1 MALQERSVNVQ
12 WPQRL
17 KKGPKI
23 KPLENRIYT
32 PRIKPIT
39 STRRSYTRERKIEVL
54 KFLFHHKV
62 VVTPSTVYQKP
73 RVRCGMPLEPELV
86 DPFNSITKYR
96 LVTFEEASQFWKI
109 SKSILKRWWS
119 EKEKILAGKASVYSP
134 HWPELEKELFEQIL
148 TCQKASQIVTVGW
161 IRRTTKNICKSQ
173 NPECVTLFTFSQGWF
188 YRFQK
193 QYNICRRRITKQAAK
208 LPSEYIIYTNSFLQ
222 FIRQN
227 SQLEKA
233 KNPDNQQLSPF
244 FNTVLVTS
252 PPRRFPKAK
261 ILNMDKTPI
270 PFEHLDG
277 YSYDMTGARTVS
289 RHTDQSRW
297 NKHQATLI
305 LYIFA
310 DGIQRI
316 KPKLIF
322 YGTTRPSGQ
331 IYNKEK
337 HLYHP
342 GVTVEFNLTA
352 YNNEELFMQWI
363 DEELIPTANQND
375 TLLVMDVATFHKTD
389 LILERLKSAN
399 ITTALIPPGCTS
411 FLQPLDTAVNGP
423 FKQWLRE
430 ESDQY
435 MESIESEHPN
445 FKWSTSDK
453 RITTTHIVAKAAQR
467 LEQEK
472 REMVAQS
479 FIQCGISIRPD
490 GSEDSQ
496 IKVKDIPNTAIDFT
510 GWESIN
516 FDVEYVKN
524 ELFKEVPEAVDNMEE
539 VLVDEEV

>member
-1 MALQERSVNVQ
+1 MPNGHNTS
-12 WPQRL
+12 

-23 KPLENRIYT
+23 KPLEKRTYT
-32 PRIKPIT
+32 PRLKPIT
-39 STRRSYTRERKIEVL
+39 SARQSYTKERKIEVL
-54 KFLFHHKV
+54 KFLLYHKV
-62 VVTPSTVYQKP
+62 VVTPSTTYQRFKA
-73 RVRCGMPLEPELV
+73 RSGMPSEPEPV
-86 DPFNSITKYR
+86 NPFNSITRYR
-96 LVTFEEASQFWKI
+96 SVTFEEASEFWKI
-109 SKSILKRWWS
+109 AYGTIKRWWL
-119 EKEKILAGKASVYSP
+119 EKDKILAGKTSSYSP

-148 TCQKASQIVTVGW
+148 TRRKASQVVTVGW
-161 IRRTTKNICKSQ
+161 IRRTARNIFKCQ
-173 NPECVTLFTFSQGWF
+173 NPECTTLFTFSQGWF
-188 YRFQK
+188 YGFQRR
-193 QYNICRRRITKQAAK
+193 YGICRRRITKQAAK
-208 LPSEYIIYTNSFLQ
+208 LPSEYITYTNSFLQ
-222 FIRQN
+222 FIRRN

-233 KNPDNQQLSPF
+233 KNPDNQQVQQLSPF
-244 FNTVLVTS
+244 LNTVLVPS

-261 ILNMDKTPI
+261 ILNMDETPI

-289 RHTDQSRW
+289 GHTDRSGW
-297 NKHQATLI
+297 NKRQATLI
-305 LYIFA
+305 LYIYA

-322 YGTTRPSGQ
+322 HGIAGDSGQ
-331 IYNKEK
+331 IFNKEK

-352 YNNEELFMQWI
+352 YNNEGLFMQWI
-363 DEELIPTANQND
+363 DEELILTANQTD

-411 FLQPLDTAVNGP
+411 LLQPLDTAVNGP

-430 ESDQY
+430 ASDEY
-435 MESIESEHPN
+435 MESIESTDPN

-453 RITTTHIVAKAAQR
+453 RIMTTHIVAKAAQR

-472 REMVAQS
+472 KEMVVQS

-496 IKVKDIPNTAIDFT
+496 IKVKDIPTTAIDFT

-539 VLVDEEV
+539 VLVDGEM